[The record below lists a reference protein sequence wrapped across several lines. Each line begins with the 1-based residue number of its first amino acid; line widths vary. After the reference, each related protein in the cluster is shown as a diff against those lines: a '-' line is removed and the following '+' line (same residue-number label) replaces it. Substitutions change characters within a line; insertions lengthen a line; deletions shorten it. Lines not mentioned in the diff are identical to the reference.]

1 MGFLATIF
9 GAEKAVDNIIDRDNG
24 LLTQMGG
31 WVGNQQYTEQEAAT
45 DKTRRFEL
53 YLRMLDSI
61 EPFKVVQR
69 ILAFTAAFVFISF
82 SIALIFA
89 WGIDTYIAIKYTIN
103 VVGEVPVI
111 TFKAVD
117 SLWKIA
123 TSNFI
128 TYPIVSVFTLYCG
141 GGFLSSMKA
150 KPKAPK

>member
-89 WGIDTYIAIKYTIN
+89 WGIDTYTSRDAI
-103 VVGEVPVI
+103 PLQS
-111 TFKAVD
+111 VD